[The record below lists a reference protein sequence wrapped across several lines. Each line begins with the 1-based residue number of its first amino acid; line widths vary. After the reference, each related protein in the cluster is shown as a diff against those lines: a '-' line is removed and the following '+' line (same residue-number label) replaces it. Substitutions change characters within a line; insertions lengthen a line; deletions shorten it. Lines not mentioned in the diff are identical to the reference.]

1 MCGIFGY
8 INFLLK
14 RGQKDIIAIILDGL
28 RNLVYRGHD
37 SIGLSFDDD
46 IEEVRKILICRAVG
60 SYDEMN
66 SLLHE
71 YLSRECSPEYTNHIA
86 IGHTRWATHGPP
98 KVMNAHPQESSPN
111 CEFVVVHN
119 GSIDNYAD
127 VRLFLEN
134 QGFVRPP
141 RVRKFSSISH
151 AHGKSNNNNGII
163 QCQMIEKARL
173 PLGINSETDTE
184 MLAKFSFYVYEQMK
198 NASFPEVIANCA
210 RCLVGSAAMIVKS
223 SLYPEES
230 VAFRLSSP
238 LVLGFKYNN
247 PDFERMFHAQHIDL
261 SLIDVSNF
269 DGNFTAFDTTKGD
282 LIPVPDEIFIS
293 SDAQSFSQYTPEVLY
308 LHDYDVVHFT
318 KNGIKIYN
326 FNSHDSTNIRAIV
339 HIERPEF
346 FDFPSF
352 DKSRLTFSEILQQP
366 VVLQKLVN
374 RYVNFET
381 GKVTIPT
388 LDKYIPKIKKSRR
401 LLLIGSGSSYNAVLA
416 SRTMLEDLLPQVIQF
431 EFSCEYNERDCR
443 VTDKDV
449 CIFVS
454 QSGETAD
461 TLLALH
467 HCHEKG
473 GLCIGITNTRG
484 SSIIRESDCSIFT
497 DVGVERGVASTK
509 TFTANL
515 VAIILFALAINE
527 EESDERKKILN
538 GLKNLE
544 ETLQQAFV
552 LTEQLEHI
560 AANLCDQ
567 HNIMVCGRGGNFA
580 IARET
585 TMKLKTLALC
595 EAESFHEGELKHGP
609 IALVEEGMK
618 LIFLAT
624 VPTDVHIEQYRSTLG
639 QIAARGGFPI
649 ILSDTIHAELLDYFA
664 DEMIILPHVIDCLQP
679 VINVIPMQLLA
690 YFVAQ
695 KKGLNPDRP
704 RNLAKCATIQ

>member
-8 INFLLK
+8 INFLLQK
-14 RGQKDIIAIILDGL
+14 GQKEIVSIILDGL

-37 SIGLSFDDD
+37 SIGISFDDD
-46 IEEVRKILICRAVG
+46 IENVRKIVISRAVG
-60 SYDEMN
+60 SYDEIT

-71 YLSRECSPEYTNHIA
+71 YFSRENSPTFTNHIA

-98 KVMNAHPQESSPN
+98 KVTNAHPQESSPK

-127 VRLFLEN
+127 IRYFLEN
-134 QGFVRPP
+134 QKFINKP
-141 RVRKFSSISH
+141 RIRKLSSITH
-151 AHGKSNNNNGII
+151 AHEHRVSSPGII
-163 QCQMIEKARL
+163 QIQSDVDYRR
-173 PLGINSETDTE
+173 PLNINSETDTE
-184 MLAKFSFYVYEQMK
+184 MLAKLSLYVYEHMK
-198 NASFPEVIANCA
+198 DAPFPVIIANMA
-210 RCLVGSAAMIVKS
+210 KFLIGSAAFITKS
-223 SLYPEES
+223 SLFPEES
-230 VAFRLSSP
+230 VAFRISSP
-238 LVLGFKYNN
+238 LVLGFKYHGEFKR
-247 PDFERMFHAQHIDL
+247 DFHATHINI
-261 SLIDVSNF
+261 SLTDINEIDKTYQNF
-269 DGNFTAFDTTKGD
+269 DPTQGD
-282 LIPVPDEIFIS
+282 LIPIPDEIFIS

-308 LHDYDVVHFT
+308 LHDYDLVHFT
-318 KNGIKIYN
+318 KDGIRIFN
-326 FNSHDSTNIRAIV
+326 FAVHDFSDVRSIV

-346 FDFPSF
+346 FDFPSV

-366 VVLQKLVN
+366 VVLQKLVD
-374 RYVNFET
+374 RFVDFET
-381 GKVTIPT
+381 GRVTIPK
-388 LDKYIPKIKKSRR
+388 LDKYIDKIKSSRR
-401 LLLIGSGSSYNAVLA
+401 IILIGSGSSYNAVLA
-416 SRTMLEDLLPQVIQF
+416 SRTVLEDFLPQVIQF

-443 VTDKDV
+443 VNDHDC

-467 HCHEKG
+467 HCHEEG
-473 GLCIGITNTRG
+473 AFCIGITNTRG
-484 SSIIRESDCSIFT
+484 SSLTRECDMALFT

-515 VAIILFALAINE
+515 VMLILFAIGVNQDDSE
-527 EESDERKKILN
+527 ERRTILN
-538 GLKNLE
+538 GLKNLN
-544 ETLQQAFV
+544 ETLQNAFN

-560 AANLCDQ
+560 AENLYDQ

-595 EAESFHEGELKHGP
+595 NSESFHEGELKHGP

-649 ILSDTIHAELLDYFA
+649 ILSDTLHADLLDYFA

-690 YFVAQ
+690 YFISQ